1 MFRKSP
7 ILSLLLA
14 VLAYFALWLL
24 VPKATFLP
32 AIVNDLTSS
41 LKFVN
46 PNTAAGI
53 RLFSSMLMAAPTVA
67 FMAIQIAIIYFFT
80 KLNLKFRQALLALVL
95 CIVSIAGLVSFV
107 IWQAGIAAKLGHY
120 PNLKEQLIL
129 ISYYQG
135 ILKMPYILF
144 IMFASINIGY
154 LVSLRVL
161 DKNLLLPVVMFAAC
175 VDLWTVTQG
184 PVAAMLNKVPEVAS
198 AVSAPIPQVGTGA
211 FMPST
216 LIGPGD
222 FIFMALVFAAVHRL
236 KMNAPRNYL
245 YIFVSMTIGMLTV
258 MFGILPF
265 FPALITLAIAVVA
278 ANRREFN
285 LSRQEKVSTA
295 IVGILLFAS
304 LPLVW
309 SILRPSVE
317 EGTKKPAVSTS
328 SKNRDK

>member
-32 AIVNDLTSS
+32 AIVNELTSS

-46 PNTAAGI
+46 DNAAAGI
-53 RLFSSMLMAAPTVA
+53 RLFSSMLVAVPTVA

-80 KLNLKFRQALLALVL
+80 KLNLKFRQAVLALVL
-95 CIVSIAGLVSFV
+95 CLISIVALVNVV

-144 IMFASINIGY
+144 IMLASINVGY
-154 LVSLRVL
+154 LVSLRVA

-184 PVAAMLNKVPEVAS
+184 PVATMLNKSPEVAS

-245 YIFVSMTIGMLTV
+245 FVFISMTIGMLTV

-278 ANRREFN
+278 ANRCEFN
-285 LSRQEKVSTA
+285 LSRQEKISTA

-309 SILRPSVE
+309 SMLKPSAE
-317 EGTKKPAVSTS
+317 KEPQKHAVSKN
-328 SKNRDK
+328 SKSHNK